1 VQTLCLINFFK
12 MKYFG
17 TDGIRATF
25 NETFLNEDFAIALGV
40 ALASFMEENAIIG
53 KQVLIGR
60 DTRPS
65 GEKLLA
71 AFCEGLAYKGYIGVS
86 AGILPTPALAFG
98 VLEKEMAMGVMITA
112 SHNPAQDNGFKF
124 FSAVGTKLS
133 DSEEESIEKMI
144 LIKKRPTQIQNP
156 ESIEIID
163 SYINYISSIFPE
175 DLLKNKKLV
184 IDLSNGATQQ
194 TTPAVL
200 KNLGAEIHALNI
212 GSGEINDGVGSE
224 HPEIMAQ
231 KVKEF
236 KADFGFAH
244 DGDGDR
250 VIMCNSNGEVIP
262 GDQILGL
269 LAIHEEKKN
278 RLPNNGFVATV
289 HSNSGLD
296 ASLSEQGI
304 NLFRADVGDRK
315 VSQMMREKK
324 LVLGGESSGHV
335 VASKYLPTGDGL
347 LTALLVIRACY
358 ESNHN
363 ISSLSNKIV
372 LWPSVEGSF
381 KVKEKIPLENCK
393 PLNSALTKT
402 RSSLEN
408 QGRILLR
415 YSGTEPKI
423 RLLVEARD
431 SEKANV
437 AYQTIAKLIE
447 KTL

>member
-1 VQTLCLINFFK
+1 

-17 TDGIRATF
+17 TDGIRSTF
-25 NETFLNEDFAIALGV
+25 NRTFLNEDFAIALGA
-40 ALASFMEENAIIG
+40 ALGSFIKEKAING

-65 GEKLLA
+65 GEKLLS
-71 AFCEGLAYKGYIGVS
+71 AFCQGLACEGYVGVS

-98 VLEKEMAMGVMITA
+98 VLEKKMAMGVMITA
-112 SHNPAQDNGFKF
+112 SHNSAEDNGFKF
-124 FSAVGTKLS
+124 FSAIGSKLS
-133 DSEEESIEKMI
+133 DSEEELIEKMI
-144 LIKKRPTQIQNP
+144 FIKKRPTKIQNT
-156 ESIEIID
+156 ESVEILD
-163 SYINYISSIFPE
+163 SYINYISSIFPQN
-175 DLLKNKKLV
+175 LLKNKKLV

-194 TTPAVL
+194 TTPTVF
-200 KNLGAEIHALNI
+200 KNLGADVHTLNI
-212 GSGEINDGVGSE
+212 GCGEINDGVGSE
-224 HPEIMAQ
+224 YPEIMAQ
-231 KVKEF
+231 KVKELN
-236 KADFGFAH
+236 ADFGFAH

-250 VIMCNSNGEVIP
+250 VIVCNSNGKVIP

-269 LAIHEEKKN
+269 LAIHEAKNN
-278 RLPNNGFVATV
+278 RLLNNGFVATV

-296 ASLSEQGI
+296 TSLKEQGI

-315 VSQMMREKK
+315 VSQMMKEKK

-335 VASKYLPTGDGL
+335 VASNYLPTGDGL

-358 ESNHN
+358 ESNQN

-381 KVKEKIPLENCK
+381 KVKEKIPIQNCK
-393 PLNSALTKT
+393 FLNSALRKT
-402 RSSLEN
+402 SSSLEN

-415 YSGTEPKI
+415 YSGTEAKI

-431 SEKANV
+431 SEKANI
-437 AYQTIAKLIE
+437 AYQSIAEIIE